1 MTGEAGRAIREPR
14 ATRRDIRRTNQALVR
29 ALPLPDGL
37 GNLKSIK
44 RNTAPLG
51 GSPAARCCAK
61 CIKCLAERSPVAG
74 LTFWGGYECALNRVP
89 SELEIKRCS
98 HERRARRWK
107 AIS

>member
-61 CIKCLAERSPVAG
+61 CLKVLGREVTS
-74 LTFWGGYECALNRVP
+74 GGAHFLGRLRVRT
-89 SELEIKRCS
+89 ELSAFGTRNQEVLS
-98 HERRARRWK
+98 
-107 AIS
+107 